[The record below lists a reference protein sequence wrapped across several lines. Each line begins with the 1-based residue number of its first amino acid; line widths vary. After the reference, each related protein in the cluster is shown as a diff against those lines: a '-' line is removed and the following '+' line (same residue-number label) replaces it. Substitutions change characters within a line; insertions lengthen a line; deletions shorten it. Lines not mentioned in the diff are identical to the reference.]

1 LEELQ
6 ASFSSGDYTN
16 GGTLLL
22 NYSGSNNLGPGQFTV
37 EGWFNLQDATNGAGW
52 LFTKAD
58 FSTYGIA
65 DEYAFTVRPGWLEFY
80 HGTRGTNQ
88 SVTKFYYPSAVG
100 ANTWNHIAVQRD
112 SGGVISV
119 YINGNITTQYQY
131 SPLQGGIAYGALT
144 TGQFTNNVNLTHG
157 SNTKAYI
164 GNGTGGV
171 YFDDIRIT
179 VGVSRYSGSTRTA
192 PSAAFP
198 ADFSSFVPTISS
210 ITAGDSSVVILMSN
224 FANIQTFVIDYV
236 VQYSSDGGSSWT
248 TFSALAVVFHNHK
261 CNGIDQQ
268 HQATYSRFRRS
279 PYTITSVS
287 RKQFLIHPGS
297 GGGSRRPFR
306 VDRNGGG

>member
-1 LEELQ
+1 L
-6 ASFSSGDYTN
+6 SGDYTN

-58 FSTYGIA
+58 FSTYGISLRICVHGKTGLA
-65 DEYAFTVRPGWLEFY
+65 GILSRNQRNKSVGDKVLLSICGGCEHLESYRGAEGFGRGHIGIHKWKYNDTVPVF
-80 HGTRGTNQ
+80 
-88 SVTKFYYPSAVG
+88 SSAR
-100 ANTWNHIAVQRD
+100 WNCVRSLD
-112 SGGVISV
+112 D
-119 YINGNITTQYQY
+119 
-131 SPLQGGIAYGALT
+131 
-144 TGQFTNNVNLTHG
+144 GQFTNNVNLTHG

-179 VGVSRYSGSTRTA
+179 VGVSRYSGSTITA

-248 TFSALAVVFHNHK
+248 TFR
-261 CNGIDQQ
+261 
-268 HQATYSRFRRS
+268 TRRRL
-279 PYTITSVS
+279 P
-287 RKQFLIHPGS
+287 QP
-297 GGGSRRPFR
+297 
-306 VDRNGGG
+306 